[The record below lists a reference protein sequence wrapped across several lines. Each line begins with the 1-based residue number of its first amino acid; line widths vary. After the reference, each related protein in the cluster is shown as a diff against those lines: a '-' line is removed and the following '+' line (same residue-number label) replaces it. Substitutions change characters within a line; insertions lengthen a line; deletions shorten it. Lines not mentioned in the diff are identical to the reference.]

1 MEVGELD
8 EKEKG
13 RRTVFIQ
20 WHTVIGEYVLS
31 DASSLNT
38 ALARSIIGIYDELG
52 ARAQG
57 PAYPMLTHVFR
68 ERGFA
73 ALDVRPYL
81 DSRLREFLRTSVSE
95 YLSLVTRRPIDVS
108 DEHITSIWP
117 NVSQAG
123 QLHRPHRHDCTEHVL
138 VGTYFVAAPPPAR
151 GEGALCLLD
160 PRGIVG
166 GSAEYRRLYN
176 EGEVSFAPEPGKLI
190 LFPPHIM
197 HYVAPHTS
205 DVPRISMSFNISAKV
220 LHTPARAGSAAEPR
234 AEQQVV
240 GR

>member
-1 MEVGELD
+1 M
-8 EKEKG
+8 
-13 RRTVFIQ
+13 FIQ
-20 WHTVIGEYVLS
+20 WHTVIGEYVLPE
-31 DASSLNT
+31 AGSLN
-38 ALARSIIGIYDELG
+38 AELARNILGMYDELD

-57 PAYPMLTHVFR
+57 PAYPMITHIFR

-73 ALDVRPYL
+73 ALDVRPHL
-81 DSRLREFLRTSVSE
+81 AGRLREFLRASVSE
-95 YLSLVTRRPIDVS
+95 YLSLVTRRSIEVE
-108 DEHITSIWP
+108 DEHVTSIWP

-138 VGTYFVAAPPPAR
+138 VGTYFVAAPPEAR

-160 PRGIVG
+160 PRGILG

-176 EGEVSFAPEPGKLI
+176 EGEICFAPEPGKLI

-205 DVPRISMSFNISAKV
+205 EVSRISLSFNISAKV
-220 LHTPARAGSAAEPR
+220 LDTRARAGGAAEP
-234 AEQQVV
+234 QVV
-240 GR
+240 AR

>member
-1 MEVGELD
+1 M
-8 EKEKG
+8 
-13 RRTVFIQ
+13 FIQ

-31 DASSLNT
+31 DAGSLNG
-38 ALARSIIGIYDELG
+38 ALAREIIGMYDELNAKG
-52 ARAQG
+52 QG
-57 PAYPMLTHVFR
+57 PAYPMMTHIFR

-73 ALDVRPYL
+73 ALDVRRHL
-81 DSRLREFLRTSVSE
+81 ASRLRDFIRASASE
-95 YLSLVTRRPIDVS
+95 YLSLVTREPIEVL

-117 NVSQAG
+117 NVSRAG

-138 VGTYFVAAPPPAR
+138 VGTYFVAAPPPAQ
-151 GEGALCLLD
+151 GEGALCLMD

-205 DVPRISMSFNISAKV
+205 DVLRLSLSFNISAKV
-220 LHTPARAGSAAEPR
+220 LHASARPASEAKQHAEP
-234 AEQQVV
+234 QVV
-240 GR
+240 AR